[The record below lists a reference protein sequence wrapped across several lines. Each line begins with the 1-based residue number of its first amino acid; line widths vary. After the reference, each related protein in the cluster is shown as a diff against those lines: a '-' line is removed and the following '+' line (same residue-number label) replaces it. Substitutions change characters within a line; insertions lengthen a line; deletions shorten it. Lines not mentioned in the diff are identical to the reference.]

1 MSEKV
6 LISRS
11 TMESIGDAIREASG
25 GTAQYLPGQMPAAIR
40 ALGGG
45 GGVNSNIIAPFFDQS
60 AQYYAGDLVIYNET
74 LYKFTAP
81 HLGLWNGTDAV
92 ATSVSN
98 ELSETMPYAVPVT
111 LTAGGWQNN
120 TQTVTVSGVLADE
133 NAQLIQ
139 PVPYLSSRA
148 AYNAAGIEATAQGA
162 NSLTFTCT
170 TAPSVSL
177 SVYVVITPLA
187 G

>member
-25 GTAQYLPGQMPAAIR
+25 TSTQYLPAQMPEAIRNLGGGDASLAAIAPSFSETAQYYI
-40 ALGGG
+40 
-45 GGVNSNIIAPFFDQS
+45 
-60 AQYYAGDLVIYNET
+60 GDLVIYNKV
-74 LYKFTAP
+74 LFKFTAP
-81 HLGLWNGTDAV
+81 HFGAWTGTDAV
-92 ATSVSN
+92 VTSVSN
-98 ELSETMPYAVPVT
+98 ELSETMPYSVPVT
-111 LTAGGWQNN
+111 LALSGWQNN
-120 TQTVTVSGVLADE
+120 TQTVTVSGILADE
-133 NAQLIQ
+133 SAQLIQ
-139 PVPYLSSRA
+139 PVPYVSSRA

-170 TAPSVSL
+170 TVPSVSL